1 MENAYFDQNVMFTIL
16 GVSLL
21 VLLVGFTLRARFT
34 GLGLMSAGVVGL
46 FSTVVYKS
54 YITFN

>member
-1 MENAYFDQNVMFTIL
+1 MKNAYLDINTMVAIL

-21 VLLVGFTLRARFT
+21 VLLVGFTLRDRSI
-34 GLGLMSAGVVGL
+34 GLGLMSLGVAGAL
-46 FSTVVYKS
+46 ATIAYKS